1 MRIRIERSWS
11 DDRGEL
17 HELFKVIR
25 NAPLQAGYRFATFH
39 YEGRNIL
46 RLHHGYI
53 GALLVL
59 TYLILRF
66 FRFRLDLISILL
78 LLAGAV
84 LCIHDL
90 IYHLTH

>member
-1 MRIRIERSWS
+1 VSN
-11 DDRGEL
+11 
-17 HELFKVIR
+17 ELFKVIR
-25 NAPLQAGYRFATFH
+25 NAPLQAGCRFATFH
-39 YEGRNIL
+39 YEGRNILRLHHGRNIL

>member
-1 MRIRIERSWS
+1 MVGDE
-11 DDRGEL
+11 D
-17 HELFKVIR
+17 
-25 NAPLQAGYRFATFH
+25 
-39 YEGRNIL
+39 RNIL

-66 FRFRLDLISILL
+66 FRFRLGLISILL

>member
-39 YEGRNIL
+39 YEGRIITPY
-46 RLHHGYI
+46 RMRKVG
-53 GALLVL
+53 G
-59 TYLILRF
+59 
-66 FRFRLDLISILL
+66 
-78 LLAGAV
+78 
-84 LCIHDL
+84 
-90 IYHLTH
+90 